1 MKWLAFKAFL
11 KKAWVKAKR
20 FWWAIVLGLL
30 FVVVALVCALT
41 RNAALFNS
49 LVNLIE
55 SKNEAHDAELAEL
68 ERIHGAEV
76 DAKNLRLK
84 EHEKRLNELKE
95 EFAKRGETLDAEK
108 EAELKRMVDEGY
120 NDPEKLAKE
129 IASAFGLEHG

>member
-1 MKWLAFKAFL
+1 MKWLAFKTFL

-41 RNAALFNS
+41 RNTALFNS

-84 EHEKRLNELKE
+84 EHEKRLSELKE

-120 NDPEKLAKE
+120 NDPEELARE
-129 IASAFGLEHG
+129 IAAAFGLEHG

>member
-1 MKWLAFKAFL
+1 MKWLAFKTFL